1 MKYVY
6 LEAEHVNLLYVI
18 EKRRESKIQIPPKL
32 HVYEDNCQ
40 CEILIPVTTRSI
52 APYAFE
58 NASHACTIV
67 IPDTVSTLRI
77 RSFEDFNNLSSVRL
91 PQGLKIIPEG
101 CFKGC
106 KSLTNIQLPE
116 LTIIED
122 EAFYGCKKLECT
134 LPKSI
139 IEIGKL
145 AFAGCKAVDADLTNI
160 QYMGKHCF
168 KSVSGLSI
176 KCPNDFKFPTP
187 PW

>member
-18 EKRRESKIQIPPKL
+18 EKRCESKIQIPPEL
-32 HVYEDNCQ
+32 HVYEDDCQ
-40 CEILIPVTTRSI
+40 CEIFIPDTTRSI
-52 APYAFE
+52 APHAFE
-58 NASHACTIV
+58 KASHACNIV

-77 RSFEDFNNLSSVRL
+77 RSFEGFNNLSSVSL
-91 PQGLKIIPEG
+91 PHGLKTIPEG
-101 CFKGC
+101 CFKSC

-122 EAFYGCKKLECT
+122 EAFVGCKTVE
-134 LPKSI
+134 
-139 IEIGKL
+139 
-145 AFAGCKAVDADLTNI
+145 ADLMNI

-168 KSVSGLSI
+168 KSIFGLSI
-176 KCPNDFKFPTP
+176 KCPNDFKFPIA

>member
-1 MKYVY
+1 MNYVY

-18 EKRRESKIQIPPKL
+18 EKGRESKIQIPPKL

-58 NASHACTIV
+58 NASHACNIV
-67 IPDTVSTLRI
+67 IPDTISTLRI

-91 PQGLKIIPEG
+91 PQRLKIIPEG

-122 EAFYGCKKLECT
+122 EAFAGCKKLECT

-139 IEIGKL
+139 IEIGKR
-145 AFAGCKAVDADLTNI
+145 AFVGCKTVDADLTNI

-176 KCPNDFKFPTP
+176 KCSNDFKFPTT